1 MGSAPFEV
9 HLSLSFLS
17 SINLLDTLIKRTE
30 TNVLNVTQF
39 ESALH
44 KSTYY
49 GIYLWVLIMHANRS
63 AEALNY

>member
-49 GIYLWVLIMHANRS
+49 GIYL
-63 AEALNY
+63 